1 MKTIII
7 LAALIICLNSNLS
20 AQSSAEV
27 NAKVTESFGEHFNGA
42 TRIQWQKVKNLS
54 VAIFLYEER
63 AWIAYFD
70 QSGDL
75 LASAR
80 RVKDNSQLPVIVQE
94 SLSNFKSQKSA
105 KTGPLTMGYVYEVL
119 PKNGETYY
127 YIPMESATQSL
138 SVSISNSGYAAIN
151 KKENRIPAMI
161 EGNKALLAK
170 KN

>member
-7 LAALIICLNSNLS
+7 LAALFICLNNLS
-20 AQSSAEV
+20 AQSNAEV
-27 NAKVTESFGEHFNGA
+27 NAKVTESFGEHFSGA

-63 AWIAYFD
+63 SWIAYFD

-80 RVKDNSQLPVIVQE
+80 KIKEISQLPVVVQE
-94 SLSNFKSQKSA
+94 SLSNFKTQRSA
-105 KTGPLTMGYVYEVL
+105 KKGSLTMGHIYEVL
-119 PKNGETYY
+119 PKNGDTYY
-127 YIPMESATQSL
+127 YIPMESATQTL
-138 SVSISNSGYAAIN
+138 GVSISNSGYAAIN
-151 KKENRIPAMI
+151 KKESRMPAMV